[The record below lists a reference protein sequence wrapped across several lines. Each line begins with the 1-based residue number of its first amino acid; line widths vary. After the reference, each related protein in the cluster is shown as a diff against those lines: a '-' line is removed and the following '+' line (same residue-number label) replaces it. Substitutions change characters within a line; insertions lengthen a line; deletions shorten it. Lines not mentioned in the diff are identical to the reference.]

1 MCTVS
6 VKIDEALLRD
16 MMPELDSIAAI
27 RLWVQN
33 LVDLHVQELVAEEE
47 ATMDLETAREMLL
60 AAVREEYTKDVE
72 GYRRV

>member
-6 VKIDEALLRD
+6 VKVDEAVLRD

-33 LVDLHVQELVAEEE
+33 IVDLHVQELVAEED
-47 ATMDLETAREMLL
+47 ATMDLETAREMTLRV
-60 AAVREEYTKDVE
+60 VRDESAKA
-72 GYRRV
+72 RR

>member
-6 VKIDEALLRD
+6 VKVDEAVLRD

-47 ATMDLETAREMLL
+47 ATMDLETAREMTLRV
-60 AAVREEYTKDVE
+60 VRDESAKA
-72 GYRRV
+72 RR

>member
-6 VKIDEALLRD
+6 VKVDEAVLRD

-60 AAVREEYTKDVE
+60 AAVREEYAKP
-72 GYRRV
+72 

>member
-6 VKIDEALLRD
+6 VKVDEAVLRD

-33 LVDLHVQELVAEEE
+33 LVDLHVHELVAEED
-47 ATMDLETAREMLL
+47 ATMDLETAREMTLR
-60 AAVREEYTKDVE
+60 AVREEYAKA
-72 GYRRV
+72 